1 MNKPRTRS
9 TVAAEELQTRSE
21 PHSATIMSGDPAQ
34 EAFNLQL
41 VHALKDKQVIAAFQ
55 DIFTM
60 SQQKLTA
67 QVAALTKSLDAVK
80 VQLQAKDDQI
90 LSLTAENE
98 KLQITVDN
106 LEQYTRRASVRFYG
120 IPESTPGST
129 DDKILTLCNTH
140 LKFNPPLRREEI
152 EVSHRIGKTEGK
164 WDAVT
169 KPRPIILK
177 FVSRRDKSRTMQSRK
192 KLRNLHPDT
201 RRPRGRAGVDDDALT
216 TPEGEDSNSDGDPT
230 ATPPEDF
237 PNPVYVEDDLTQR
250 RAKLA
255 FNARCLRRDRIID
268 STWVFDTRIM
278 VKDAHGKIIEIKS
291 QSELDK
297 LDK

>member
-1 MNKPRTRS
+1 MYHFEHNNI
-9 TVAAEELQTRSE
+9 AC
-21 PHSATIMSGDPAQ
+21 D
-34 EAFNLQL
+34 N
-41 VHALKDKQVIAAFQ
+41 VIVM
-55 DIFTM
+55 II
-60 SQQKLTA
+60 
-67 QVAALTKSLDAVK
+67 K

-140 LKFNPPLRREEI
+140 LKFSPPLRREEI

-177 FVSRRDKSRTMQSRK
+177 FVSRRDKSRMMQSRK

-201 RRPRGRAGVDDDALT
+201 RRPRGRAGVDDDDDALT
-216 TPEGEDSNSDGDPT
+216 TPEGEDPNSDT
-230 ATPPEDF
+230 I
-237 PNPVYVEDDLTQR
+237 R
-250 RAKLA
+250 
-255 FNARCLRRDRIID
+255 
-268 STWVFDTRIM
+268 S
-278 VKDAHGKIIEIKS
+278 VKKN
-291 QSELDK
+291 LDK
-297 LDK
+297 LETYLNTLGFPFSIVALSETWLQDTTCTLYNLPGYSFIEQHRRERTGGGVGLFIKEGIHYFERPDLKYSDDNLESVFIEVDKDSFLLGKAIVIGVIYRPPGTEINVFNKVL